1 MKSKAERELAEMA
14 KLYAEEKA
22 KNAMLVNVLTECTE
36 EKDVLHQQ
44 KQALETA
51 LKETQDELA
60 TQTQL
65 REACDV
71 NLAGCEAKSAD
82 LESRLDEANARGD
95 RLQEE
100 LDATKQRL
108 QEVGANVSIVWIKDN
123 L

>member
-1 MKSKAERELAEMA
+1 MASHNHKIYGIDTKSPHKP
-14 KLYAEEKA
+14 
-22 KNAMLVNVLTECTE
+22 NDNVLFLVVFCTE

-82 LESRLDEANARGD
+82 LETRLDEANARGD